1 MDAKFLRANELGIRL
16 EIVGGLPIWEPQP
29 VYKHQKAIDRIRAT
43 IEKMPTLS
51 DGRKNDCDYVHTS
64 DVYINFPDGSL
75 KRPDV
80 SIFCKEPE
88 EVDEA
93 ITLIPE
99 AVIEIVSKGYEAKDL
114 EIGPHFY
121 LSQGVKDIVVFDP
134 YTLLVLHVRKDGAT
148 RNVSPVDVTLECG
161 CKCSV

>member
-51 DGRKNDCDYVHTS
+51 DGRKNDCDFVHTS

-75 KRPDV
+75 KRP
-80 SIFCKEPE
+80 IYTFGFAC
-88 EVDEA
+88 
-93 ITLIPE
+93 
-99 AVIEIVSKGYEAKDL
+99 
-114 EIGPHFY
+114 
-121 LSQGVKDIVVFDP
+121 SQRWCDAQCL
-134 YTLLVLHVRKDGAT
+134 T
-148 RNVSPVDVTLECG
+148 C
-161 CKCSV
+161 